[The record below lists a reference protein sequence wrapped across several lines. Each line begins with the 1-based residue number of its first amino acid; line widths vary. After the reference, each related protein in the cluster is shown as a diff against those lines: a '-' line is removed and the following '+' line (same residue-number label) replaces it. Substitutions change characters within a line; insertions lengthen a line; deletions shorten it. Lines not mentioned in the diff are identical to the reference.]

1 MISQLPLK
9 PPHEISLCNTC
20 THTHIDTYLN
30 GIFSRYYQRNRS
42 LRKLSAEV
50 YGSRSAIFD
59 FKGPTMGNVIDGFGV
74 TKGGDLEICPHI
86 EKEMC
91 SPRIPVQL
99 PAAEG

>member
-1 MISQLPLK
+1 
-9 PPHEISLCNTC
+9 
-20 THTHIDTYLN
+20 
-30 GIFSRYYQRNRS
+30 
-42 LRKLSAEV
+42 
-50 YGSRSAIFD
+50 
-59 FKGPTMGNVIDGFGV
+59 MGNVIDGFGV